1 MKEDTNENDNLYIDN
16 VDENAGIDKVLIS
29 TSSSLEDEEDLSGA
43 PSVDTYSQNDDL
55 MNILSKGKKEYKDT
69 YEDPIRMYLKEI
81 GDVKLLSRKD
91 EEVLARTI
99 DLKYKY
105 KSMHDDLEESSTEL
119 INSIDV
125 MKNVFESIVS
135 LKPILESIGKFYGAS
150 KSDSLTLIY
159 LTSKE
164 SEISNIHGVYSEDL
178 VRYVADVNNI
188 SNDQVTQKIKELSD
202 LLGLIPADLTE
213 LLADNFSKTNLKSV
227 IKDQEFNDQLNMY
240 KMIIDSHFNQI
251 LSRSDL
257 AQNHLAEANLRLVV
271 SIAKKYIGR
280 GLTLLDLV
288 QEGNIGLIRAV
299 EKFDYRKGFKFSTY
313 ATWWIRQSITR
324 AVADQSRTIRIPVH
338 MVEQINKILR
348 VSRRLVQEKGVE
360 PTPDDIAKELDMD
373 PDKVNEI
380 LKASQDPISLEA
392 PIGEEQDLN
401 LADLIEDQNAESP
414 QNSASKNLLKSQI
427 MEVLETLSPRER
439 QVIEYRFGINDSRPR
454 TLEEVGQTFG
464 VTRERIRQIEAKALR
479 KLRHPTRSLTLRD
492 YLDF

>member
-29 TSSSLEDEEDLSGA
+29 TSSSLEDEEDLSGS

-150 KSDSLTLIY
+150 KSNSLTLIY

-188 SNDQVTQKIKELSD
+188 SNDEVTQKIKELSD

-227 IKDQEFNDQLNMY
+227 IKDQDFNDQLNMY

-280 GLTLLDLV
+280 G
-288 QEGNIGLIRAV
+288 
-299 EKFDYRKGFKFSTY
+299 
-313 ATWWIRQSITR
+313 
-324 AVADQSRTIRIPVH
+324 
-338 MVEQINKILR
+338 
-348 VSRRLVQEKGVE
+348 
-360 PTPDDIAKELDMD
+360 
-373 PDKVNEI
+373 
-380 LKASQDPISLEA
+380 
-392 PIGEEQDLN
+392 
-401 LADLIEDQNAESP
+401 
-414 QNSASKNLLKSQI
+414 
-427 MEVLETLSPRER
+427 
-439 QVIEYRFGINDSRPR
+439 
-454 TLEEVGQTFG
+454 
-464 VTRERIRQIEAKALR
+464 
-479 KLRHPTRSLTLRD
+479 
-492 YLDF
+492 